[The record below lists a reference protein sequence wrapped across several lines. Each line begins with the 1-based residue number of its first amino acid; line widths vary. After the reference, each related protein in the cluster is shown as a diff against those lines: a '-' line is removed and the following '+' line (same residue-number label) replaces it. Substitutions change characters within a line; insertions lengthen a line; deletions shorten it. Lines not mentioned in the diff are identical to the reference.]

1 MLSLHLESR
10 VDVDTPLD
18 RFPSYLKDPRSLPM
32 WDRSV
37 ARVEITSTGPLSAGS
52 TFNTI
57 GYARGKKKGQ
67 ISAYCIVHIERTFNQ
82 VELTN
87 SRLFQKAL
95 WGVVFTPTTHGTEI
109 TCTIDL
115 VTKRRYFFM
124 VPMLRAN
131 KRAIRTDLGL
141 LKEIIENDQG
151 PQEFEQSTT

>member
-1 MLSLHLESR
+1 
-10 VDVDTPLD
+10 
-18 RFPSYLKDPRSLPM
+18 M

-37 ARVEITSTGPLSAGS
+37 ASVEVTSTGPLSAGS

-57 GYARGKKKGQ
+57 GYARRKRKGQ
-67 ISAYCIVHIERTFNQ
+67 LSAYRIVHLERTFNQ

-87 SRLFQKAL
+87 SRLFRKAL
-95 WGVVFTPTTHGTEI
+95 WGIAFAPTPSGSEI

-115 VTKRRYFFM
+115 VTKRRYFFV
-124 VPMLRAN
+124 VPMLWAN
-131 KRAIRTDLGL
+131 KRAIQTDLGF